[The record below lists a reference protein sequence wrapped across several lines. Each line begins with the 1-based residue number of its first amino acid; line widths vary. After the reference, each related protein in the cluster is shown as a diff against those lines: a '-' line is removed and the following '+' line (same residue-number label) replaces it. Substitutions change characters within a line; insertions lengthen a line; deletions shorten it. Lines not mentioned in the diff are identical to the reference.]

1 MRKENEIMGLIY
13 EQISNNLD
21 IFEIKNLSK
30 KERLRKIEKAVIE
43 ILEKEKTIVS
53 EKQIKEIADKVYD
66 ESFGYGPISEI
77 MKNDEITEIM
87 INNYDQIYIEKNGML
102 QKLNLL
108 FNSNNHVKNFI
119 DKILSPLGLR
129 LDESYPMVDARLND
143 GSRINAIVSPI
154 TFNEITVTIRKFR
167 KSLKDIN
174 DLINLGTLNY
184 EMAEFIKLSV
194 INKANIIVSG
204 ATSTGKTTLLNIV
217 SNFIPLNE
225 RIVTIEDTLELNL
238 NIENLIRLESRPANI
253 EGKGEITIRDLVRN
267 SLRMRPDRIVVGEIR
282 GVEAIDVLQAM
293 NTGHKGSLTTIH
305 ANSPFDLVSRI
316 ETMLIMSGLN
326 LNPSAARRIIV
337 SSIDLIIFLER
348 LSDGRRVVSKIS
360 EINSDEENITDR
372 TDIEIKDIFLFDKN
386 RYFNSYENT
395 NDCFIRTNYKPKFLN

>member
-1 MRKENEIMGLIY
+1 
-13 EQISNNLD
+13 
-21 IFEIKNLSK
+21 
-30 KERLRKIEKAVIE
+30 
-43 ILEKEKTIVS
+43 
-53 EKQIKEIADKVYD
+53 
-66 ESFGYGPISEI
+66 
-77 MKNDEITEIM
+77 
-87 INNYDQIYIEKNGML
+87 ML

-267 SLRMRPDRIVVGEIR
+267 SLRMRP
-282 GVEAIDVLQAM
+282 
-293 NTGHKGSLTTIH
+293 
-305 ANSPFDLVSRI
+305 I
-316 ETMLIMSGLN
+316 E
-326 LNPSAARRIIV
+326 
-337 SSIDLIIFLER
+337 
-348 LSDGRRVVSKIS
+348 
-360 EINSDEENITDR
+360 
-372 TDIEIKDIFLFDKN
+372 
-386 RYFNSYENT
+386 
-395 NDCFIRTNYKPKFLN
+395 

>member
-174 DLINLGTLNY
+174 DLIN
-184 EMAEFIKLSV
+184 
-194 INKANIIVSG
+194 
-204 ATSTGKTTLLNIV
+204 
-217 SNFIPLNE
+217 
-225 RIVTIEDTLELNL
+225 REL
-238 NIENLIRLESRPANI
+238 
-253 EGKGEITIRDLVRN
+253 
-267 SLRMRPDRIVVGEIR
+267 
-282 GVEAIDVLQAM
+282 
-293 NTGHKGSLTTIH
+293 
-305 ANSPFDLVSRI
+305 
-316 ETMLIMSGLN
+316 
-326 LNPSAARRIIV
+326 
-337 SSIDLIIFLER
+337 
-348 LSDGRRVVSKIS
+348 
-360 EINSDEENITDR
+360 
-372 TDIEIKDIFLFDKN
+372 
-386 RYFNSYENT
+386 
-395 NDCFIRTNYKPKFLN
+395 

>member
-129 LDESYPMVDARLND
+129 LDESYPMVDARLNN

-348 LSDGRRVVSKIS
+348 LSDGRRIVSKIS